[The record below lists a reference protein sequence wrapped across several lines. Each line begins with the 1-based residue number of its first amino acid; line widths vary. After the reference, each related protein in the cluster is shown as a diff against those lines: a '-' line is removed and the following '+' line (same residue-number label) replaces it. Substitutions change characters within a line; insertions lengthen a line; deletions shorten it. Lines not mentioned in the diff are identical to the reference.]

1 MHQMGD
7 YDFQVPQTI
16 MSPYTPQYAHLLLQ
30 HQVYQA
36 NSLQQHTTPTQSAS
50 ETPKKIQVYVSNLSP
65 AIKDGELT
73 QLFQAYHG
81 FSKAR
86 VTSAGCGLVEFTDQA
101 TAQFAISQVSQRAAY
116 LGSNQGLMMQ
126 PVSAEFCP

>member
-73 QLFQAYHG
+73 QLFQVCHIP
-81 FSKAR
+81 F
-86 VTSAGCGLVEFTDQA
+86 V
-101 TAQFAISQVSQRAAY
+101 
-116 LGSNQGLMMQ
+116 
-126 PVSAEFCP
+126 